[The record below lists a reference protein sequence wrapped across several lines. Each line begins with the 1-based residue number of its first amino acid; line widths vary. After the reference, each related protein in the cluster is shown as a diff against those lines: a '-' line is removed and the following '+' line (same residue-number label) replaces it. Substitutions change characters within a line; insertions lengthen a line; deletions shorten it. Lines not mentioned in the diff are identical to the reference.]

1 MPAHTTSCD
10 ISDERCNFHTQYLL
24 KSGEFYGIHINT
36 RSLWLLGIT
45 SHSSSCFNCF
55 FGAKKLPELA
65 RSLGKASK
73 EFKAGADEVKR
84 EIEDAASSVEDES

>member
-1 MPAHTTSCD
+1 MEYTLIQAAFGYW
-10 ISDERCNFHTQYLL
+10 ELL
-24 KSGEFYGIHINT
+24 LI
-36 RSLWLLGIT
+36 LLVVLLL
-45 SHSSSCFNCF
+45 

-84 EIEDAASSVEDES
+84 EIEDVASSVEDDNEN

>member
-1 MPAHTTSCD
+1 MEYTLIQAAFGYW
-10 ISDERCNFHTQYLL
+10 ELL
-24 KSGEFYGIHINT
+24 LI
-36 RSLWLLGIT
+36 LLVVLLL
-45 SHSSSCFNCF
+45 

-84 EIEDAASSVEDES
+84 EIGDAASSVEDDNEN

>member
-1 MPAHTTSCD
+1 LVV
-10 ISDERCNFHTQYLL
+10 LL
-24 KSGEFYGIHINT
+24 
-36 RSLWLLGIT
+36 L
-45 SHSSSCFNCF
+45 

-84 EIEDAASSVEDES
+84 EIEDAASSVEDDNEI

>member
-1 MPAHTTSCD
+1 MEYTLIHAAFGYW
-10 ISDERCNFHTQYLL
+10 ELL
-24 KSGEFYGIHINT
+24 LI
-36 RSLWLLGIT
+36 LLVVLLL
-45 SHSSSCFNCF
+45 

-84 EIEDAASSVEDES
+84 EIEDAAASVEDEDES

>member
-1 MPAHTTSCD
+1 MEYTLIHTAFGYW
-10 ISDERCNFHTQYLL
+10 ELL
-24 KSGEFYGIHINT
+24 LI
-36 RSLWLLGIT
+36 LLVVLLL
-45 SHSSSCFNCF
+45 

-84 EIEDAASSVEDES
+84 EIEDAASSVEDDS